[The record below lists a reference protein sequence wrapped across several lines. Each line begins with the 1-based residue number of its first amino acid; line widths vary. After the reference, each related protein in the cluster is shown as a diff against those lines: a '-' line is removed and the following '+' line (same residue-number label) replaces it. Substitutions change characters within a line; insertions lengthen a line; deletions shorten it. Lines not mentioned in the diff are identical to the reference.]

1 MRWLLIATLFVCAST
16 AVAQQSDDAVIVVNG
31 EKITKKDFLH
41 TSLFMTVPFLLREKL
56 LEQAAKR
63 LGVEIDED
71 AVREQARRMVEQFK
85 KDPHAKEHLHI
96 LKKLGLSEKAL
107 FEMVY
112 RDTRIRILGQEV
124 ARKRR
129 LTEEFLRERF
139 EELFPKNETLYH
151 VMLIRIHKTEKINEL
166 QREGDSRRKRLLRLQ
181 NAIIDLQKAEKEPVA
196 VPHAMRDIVRAKLGK
211 MGDALTLK
219 ERDAAVKIAKQE
231 AEKLRTE
238 IDQLDKKR
246 KKIEAMSEKEYVE
259 MVRERLAREPFEKVA
274 QEEAVGWL
282 RYPEGYDPGYGRL
295 IAFKKELRPVITTLK
310 KGQVSKP
317 VKTIMGYFFLK
328 LVDKKGP
335 GELKF
340 EDVREQ
346 LRSRFEKMPIYDGE
360 VEDLIRK
367 LEKDAKIEL
376 RFDAVFGNNAKVKGK

>member
-1 MRWLLIATLFVCAST
+1 MY
-16 AVAQQSDDAVIVVNG
+16 
-31 EKITKKDFLH
+31 
-41 TSLFMTVPFLLREKL
+41 
-56 LEQAAKR
+56 KR
-63 LGVEIDED
+63 
-71 AVREQARRMVEQFK
+71 Q
-85 KDPHAKEHLHI
+85 
-96 LKKLGLSEKAL
+96 
-107 FEMVY
+107 
-112 RDTRIRILGQEV
+112 

>member
-1 MRWLLIATLFVCAST
+1 MRWLLVATLSVCALT
-16 AVAQQSDDAVIVVNG
+16 VVAQQSDDAVIIVNG

-56 LEQAAKR
+56 LEQAARR
-63 LGVEIDED
+63 LGVKIDDD
-71 AVREQARRMVEQFK
+71 AIRQQARRLVEQFK
-85 KDPHAKEHLHI
+85 KDRHAKEHLLI
-96 LKKLGLSEKAL
+96 LKKLGLNEKAL

-112 RDTRIRILGQEV
+112 RDTRMRILGREV
-124 ARKRR
+124 AKKRR
-129 LTEEFLRERF
+129 LTEEFLREKF

-166 QREGDSRRKRLLRLQ
+166 QREADRTRKRLLRLQ

-196 VPHAMRDIVRAKLGK
+196 VPDAMRDIVREKLGK

-231 AEKLRTE
+231 AKKLRAK
-238 IDQLDKKR
+238 IDKLDKKR
-246 KKIEAMSEKEYVE
+246 KKIEAMSEEEYVE
-259 MVRERLAREPFEKVA
+259 MVKERLAKEPFEKVA

-295 IAFKKELRPVITTLK
+295 IAFKKELRPVITALK

-317 VKTIMGYFFLK
+317 VKTIMGYFFVK

-346 LRSRFEKMPIYDGE
+346 LRSRYEKMPVYEGE
-360 VEDLIRK
+360 VEDLVRK

-376 RFDAVFGNNAKVKGK
+376 RFDVVFGNNAKVKGK